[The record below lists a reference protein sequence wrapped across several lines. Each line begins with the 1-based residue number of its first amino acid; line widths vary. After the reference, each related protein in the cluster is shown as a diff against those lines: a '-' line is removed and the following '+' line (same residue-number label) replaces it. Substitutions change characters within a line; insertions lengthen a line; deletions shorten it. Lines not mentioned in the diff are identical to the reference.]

1 MKRGM
6 TAPGRRWSGLA
17 RALGLCAALCAAPAV
32 AQAPGGG
39 ARPPAAVTVVTLQPQ
54 DVTVT
59 ATLPGRVVASGVAEV
74 RPQVD
79 GIITA
84 RLFDEGA
91 DVRLGEPLYQ
101 IGPESYRARLAA
113 AAARVKQAEA
123 RVRAAERQAE
133 RVQSLIERK
142 VASEQNA
149 DDAIAE
155 RDTAAAALAV
165 AEADQVA
172 AEIELERTT
181 IGAPLSGVIGLS
193 QTTRGALVTS
203 GQAQPLAVIRALDPV
218 YVDVTQSAA
227 ELIAW
232 RRGATA
238 ERLSGAEQ
246 TVSLRL
252 ADGGTYAHTGQLTA
266 AEPFVDALT
275 GVVTLRLSFPNPDRL
290 LLPGMYVQV
299 EVPQAVARGV
309 ILAPQQGVSRDARG
323 QPTALV
329 VGADNVVEARV
340 LEVLQARGAD
350 WVVTKGL
357 EAGDRL
363 IVEGLQKARPGATV
377 APEERAAAAPVAAAS
392 R

>member
-1 MKRGM
+1 M

-193 QTTRGALVTS
+193 
-203 GQAQPLAVIRALDPV
+203 
-218 YVDVTQSAA
+218 
-227 ELIAW
+227 
-232 RRGATA
+232 
-238 ERLSGAEQ
+238 
-246 TVSLRL
+246 
-252 ADGGTYAHTGQLTA
+252 
-266 AEPFVDALT
+266 
-275 GVVTLRLSFPNPDRL
+275 
-290 LLPGMYVQV
+290 
-299 EVPQAVARGV
+299 
-309 ILAPQQGVSRDARG
+309 
-323 QPTALV
+323 
-329 VGADNVVEARV
+329 
-340 LEVLQARGAD
+340 
-350 WVVTKGL
+350 
-357 EAGDRL
+357 
-363 IVEGLQKARPGATV
+363 
-377 APEERAAAAPVAAAS
+377 
-392 R
+392 

>member
-1 MKRGM
+1 MVCLTTGPVRG
-6 TAPGRRWSGLA
+6 TARIA
-17 RALGLCAALCAAPAV
+17 RALGLCAALTAAPAL

-39 ARPPAAVTVVTLQPQ
+39 ARPPAAVTVATLAAQ

-79 GIITA
+79 GIITE

-91 DVRLGEPLYQ
+91 DVALGAPLYQ
-101 IGPESYRARLAA
+101 IAPESYRARLAA

-123 RVRAAERQAE
+123 RVRAAERQAA
-133 RVQSLIERK
+133 RIQSLIERK

-165 AEADQVA
+165 AEADQLA

-181 IGAPLSGVIGLS
+181 ISAPLSGVIGLS
-193 QTTRGALVTS
+193 QTTQGALVTS
-203 GQAQPLAVIRALDPV
+203 GQAQPLAVIRTLDPV

-238 ERLSGAEQ
+238 CGTSTCTYIPGSKSLSGLANDSRSV
-246 TVSLRL
+246 TTPVS
-252 ADGGTYAHTGQLTA
+252 ASTNGSA
-266 AEPFVDALT
+266 A
-275 GVVTLRLSFPNPDRL
+275 
-290 LLPGMYVQV
+290 
-299 EVPQAVARGV
+299 
-309 ILAPQQGVSRDARG
+309 VS
-323 QPTALV
+323 
-329 VGADNVVEARV
+329 
-340 LEVLQARGAD
+340 
-350 WVVTKGL
+350 W
-357 EAGDRL
+357 
-363 IVEGLQKARPGATV
+363 
-377 APEERAAAAPVAAAS
+377 PVCA
-392 R
+392 